1 MSEIVTTRHNP
12 MIDPSLHIWGW
23 EIAVYLFLGGLVAGL
38 MILSGYHIVRD
49 QWDKDRPHGH
59 YVTAPLL
66 SIVLLSLGMLALF
79 FDLEHKLYVWRL
91 YLTFAVKSP
100 MSWGSWILLLVY
112 PALLASAL
120 LTFSEAMPFL
130 AGKVP
135 WLRQVSGELRSRP
148 AWAGGIGFANMALG
162 VLLGIYTGILL
173 SAMGARPLWNSGL
186 LGPLFLFSG
195 LSSGAAALHLLAH
208 RSHRNGGETNFND
221 AILSSLVQW
230 LRPVSA
236 SAEGARKLVQ
246 ADNSFL
252 TVELAILLLFIV
264 GLLSST
270 QTHQQAVQMLLTGSY
285 AAVFWVFVVG
295 LGILMPL
302 TLQWLQTLNKI
313 RPTLLPAVLVICGS
327 LALRFIMVYAGQA
340 SHWHQ
345 IAAQGAGLQ

>member
-1 MSEIVTTRHNP
+1 
-12 MIDPSLHIWGW
+12 
-23 EIAVYLFLGGLVAGL
+23 
-38 MILSGYHIVRD
+38 
-49 QWDKDRPHGH
+49 
-59 YVTAPLL
+59 
-66 SIVLLSLGMLALF
+66 
-79 FDLEHKLYVWRL
+79 
-91 YLTFAVKSP
+91 
-100 MSWGSWILLLVY
+100 
-112 PALLASAL
+112 
-120 LTFSEAMPFL
+120 
-130 AGKVP
+130 
-135 WLRQVSGELRSRP
+135 
-148 AWAGGIGFANMALG
+148 
-162 VLLGIYTGILL
+162 
-173 SAMGARPLWNSGL
+173 
-186 LGPLFLFSG
+186 
-195 LSSGAAALHLLAH
+195 
-208 RSHRNGGETNFND
+208 
-221 AILSSLVQW
+221 
-230 LRPVSA
+230 VSA